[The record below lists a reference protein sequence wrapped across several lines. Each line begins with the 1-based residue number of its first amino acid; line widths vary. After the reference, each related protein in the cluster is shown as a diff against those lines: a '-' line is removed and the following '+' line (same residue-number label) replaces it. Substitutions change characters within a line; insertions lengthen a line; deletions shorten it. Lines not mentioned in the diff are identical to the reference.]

1 MTRNPN
7 APEMQRALDAMNDA
21 CIALE
26 LASESA
32 QFAGQHHELMAMHLH
47 LILFSRSLSLIAD
60 RPGVASRR

>member
-21 CIALE
+21 CIALD
-26 LASESA
+26 
-32 QFAGQHHELMAMHLH
+32 LH
-47 LILFSRSLSLIAD
+47 LVIFSRSLGLIAD

>member
-47 LILFSRSLSLIAD
+47 LVIFSRSLGLIAD